1 MKSQGKIPDFF
12 SRTFS
17 EGKIYPPVRLSHT
30 GRFDSFFLS
39 GCRPNALF
47 LGFPFSTTMNK
58 PTLTHHSQLQDMP
71 PALLPFQEKILETRL
86 DFIRISPEAQRPA
99 FPWSSSL
106 GGRPY
111 LPKDAAFPVTPEGES
126 LYFLAQI
133 NFEETPALAGFPNRG
148 LLQFF
153 VFDDPMYGWAGW
165 GNPSGGRFKVL
176 YYPDLVRDP
185 EALTTDFSFLRP
197 YADPPLALETGLGLS
212 FSLGQ
217 EFPGPMDYR
226 FDQHFGQRFF
236 QRFGEDEEEVWDF
249 FFRLSE
255 SNSCHKIG
263 GYAYFTQEDPRTPE
277 LPLQLLLQLDSD
289 SAIGLQWGDMGI
301 AHFFIPPA
309 DLTAMDFSN
318 VSYHWDCS

>member
-1 MKSQGKIPDFF
+1 
-12 SRTFS
+12 
-17 EGKIYPPVRLSHT
+17 
-30 GRFDSFFLS
+30 
-39 GCRPNALF
+39 
-47 LGFPFSTTMNK
+47 MNK
-58 PTLTHHSQLQDMP
+58 PTLTRNSQLMDLP
-71 PALLPFQEKILETRL
+71 PVLQPFQEKILETKL
-86 DFIRISPEAQRPA
+86 DFIRISPAAQPPT

-111 LPKDAAFPVTPEGES
+111 LPKDVAFPVTPEGES
-126 LYFLAQI
+126 LFFIAQI
-133 NFEETPALAGFPNRG
+133 NFEETPLLPGFPSRG

-153 VFDDPMYGWAGW
+153 IFDDPMYGFAGW
-165 GNPSGGRFKVL
+165 GNPSRGRFKVL
-176 YYPDLVRDP
+176 YYPDLVRAP
-185 EALTTDFSFLRP
+185 EALVTDFSFLRP

-212 FSLGQ
+212 FSLEE

-226 FDQHFGQRFF
+226 FDQYFGQRFF
-236 QRFGEDEEEVWDF
+236 QGFGEDEEEVWDF
-249 FFRLSE
+249 FFRLSG

-263 GYAYFTQEDPRTPE
+263 GYAYFTQEDPRSPE

-309 DLTAMDFSN
+309 DLAAIDFSN